1 VWYGS
6 NQCFPFV
13 HTNIKKKNRGL
24 KMKKTDRQIENENKI
39 IQFLN
44 DKEVF
49 NEVDKAL
56 ISIYANE
63 LECFLDTDEMLKKE
77 GYYLTSSNGI
87 RYINPYYK
95 IRNQSFKNVNSCAK
109 ALGLNPLS
117 RKALNISSN
126 IGGDDILDELI
137 RG

>member
-1 VWYGS
+1 
-6 NQCFPFV
+6 
-13 HTNIKKKNRGL
+13 
-24 KMKKTDRQIENENKI
+24 MKKTDRQIENENKI